1 MSALTL
7 GKLGALADVSTVL
20 PTLTETELRR
30 LCAGR
35 AMRKGAVRHY
45 RASTLAEE
53 AVGPLTAL
61 ETVLDRL
68 SDLDGLLG
76 MGTSCAS
83 RPDESPEPHRRQS
96 AGDARD
102 GRQDGRRPRHAPS
115 LSTARPHHAGR
126 CPRRRERPAHLT
138 TTKRQRRQPRR
149 ATPLVDPV

>member
-30 LCAGR
+30 LLVLAR
-35 AMRKGAVRHY
+35 AMRKERSGHY

-76 MGTSCAS
+76 MGDELA
-83 RPDESPEPHRRQS
+83 RLGPDESLSLTAESQQEMREVV
-96 AGDARD
+96 ARVAAVLDTLLAVD
-102 GRQDGRRPRHAPS
+102 GPS
-115 LSTARPHHAGR
+115 LSTLLAA
-126 CPRRRERPAHLT
+126 L
-138 TTKRQRRQPRR
+138 R
-149 ATPLVDPV
+149 AASDPPT